1 MRTKITMCRI
11 VMRNSTLLK
20 NTVIHAADPSRHRC
34 PNAAALFSLQLP
46 HAAVTEGFEPLRAS
60 HSRRSSACGVANRA
74 IFLPHAAALFS
85 LQLPRPFSFQHAL
98 EP

>member
-1 MRTKITMCRI
+1 MEETKII
-11 VMRNSTLLK
+11 
-20 NTVIHAADPSRHRC
+20 I
-34 PNAAALFSLQLP
+34 SLQLP
-46 HAAVTEGFEPLRAS
+46 LAAVTEGLDALRPS

-85 LQLPRPFSFQHAL
+85 LQLPRPFSLQHAL